1 MKNLLSFALILSSFL
16 MATAQTGFEINRV
29 TEAPAGKINGVE
41 KKVYPL
47 ATDQMLIDFDSL
59 NMSYAG
65 GWSLGQSFSIA
76 SSPTG
81 DTVFIGSGA
90 GVIIM
95 DASDPYNPVKL
106 SEVNAR
112 GLVDAIFYP
121 AQEQRLYLAAYFSGL
136 EVWDLSDISS
146 PHKLSR
152 IGTSGLPRGGVY
164 VPPSDLPGNS
174 HAFLVTVANGIDVFE
189 VDAAGTPLY
198 INNQNF
204 TGISNLVWNSCGTG
218 DMLFLAAGNGGTHA
232 IDISVPAA
240 LSQAFSIA
248 GNSTSLKAMN
258 NQLFIVNYAYGLW
271 IYNYSS
277 LPATL
282 TGQLPVNGFPYRVSL
297 ANNYAYIANST
308 TNSGGGINIIDASN
322 PSEPTQIADYPG
334 YQTYVA
340 GNSTAVFSTGG
351 TEGCLMLDVTDPED
365 PLFAK
370 AFPLPLSTNDIAV
383 KGNYAYTGNNGFRV
397 FDISDKSKP
406 VQVGYHET
414 SGDLVKVSGNLA
426 VFCPKSMGANN
437 KVNFMDISD
446 PQNPQYISHYNAP
459 VMTYDLDL
467 KSHYAYVATW
477 WGGIRVIDFSE
488 PQNPVL
494 TAHVMGWTSGA
505 IPGEDWFY
513 CQALD
518 VDGDFLYAV
527 DYGPFAND
535 DTRGLYVF
543 DISNPAVPLKIKRF
557 EGFAGTPYD
566 IEVSNGYAYLAD
578 SDGGLSII
586 SVMDPVN
593 PIQSSYLPL
602 EDVAYAV
609 DVFGSYAFVAN
620 YINGG
625 VQVINVSVPSM
636 PSIAGFYKRTGC
648 FALNVT
654 YDAGHVFVA
663 DGPAGIQIYNFD
675 LLSGTEHQSA
685 IQVIPINL
693 FPNPAKEMVYF
704 QCEGLSS
711 SIAFIELYDIKG
723 MIIHQQ
729 QIHAINGKITGSINA
744 MEIPGGVYFLRISDE
759 NSTLT
764 RKLIIH

>member
-1 MKNLLSFALILSSFL
+1 MKTLLSFSLIFSSIL
-16 MATAQTGFEINRV
+16 MTSAQSGFEMHAV
-29 TEAPAGKINGVE
+29 KEAPAGQINGLA
-41 KKVYPL
+41 KNIHPL
-47 ATDQMLIDFDSL
+47 GSDQFLIDFDSL

-90 GVIIM
+90 GVIIL
-95 DASDPYNPVKL
+95 DATDPYNPVKL
-106 SEVNAR
+106 AEVHAR
-112 GLVDAIFYP
+112 GLVDAIFYAAP
-121 AQEQRLYLAAYFSGL
+121 EQRLYLAAYFSGL
-136 EVWDLSDISS
+136 EVWDLSDISN
-146 PHKLSR
+146 PNKLSR

-164 VPPSDLPGNS
+164 VPPSVPLENN

-189 VDAAGTPLY
+189 MDAAGNPLY

-204 TGISNLVWNSCGTG
+204 TGTSNFVWNSFGTG
-218 DMLFLAAGNGGTHA
+218 NILFLAAGNGGTHA
-232 IDISVPAA
+232 IDISVPGA
-240 LSQAFSIA
+240 LTQAFSIA
-248 GNSTSLKAMN
+248 GNSTSLQAMN
-258 NQLFIVNYAYGLW
+258 NQIFILNYAYGLR

-282 TGQLPVNGFPYRVSL
+282 TGQLPVNGFPYGISL
-297 ANNYAYIANST
+297 ANNNVYIANST
-308 TNSGGGINIIDASN
+308 TNPGGGINIIDASN
-322 PSEPTQIADYPG
+322 PSDPMQIGNYPG
-334 YQTYVA
+334 YQSYVT

-351 TEGCLMLDVTDPED
+351 TGGCLMLDVMDPQN
-365 PLFAK
+365 PLLAE
-370 AFPLPLSTNDIAV
+370 ALSLPVSTTDIAV
-383 KGNYAYTGNNGFRV
+383 LGNYAFTGNNGFRV
-397 FDISDKSKP
+397 FDVSDKSKP
-406 VQVGYHET
+406 VEVGYHET
-414 SGDLVKVSGNLA
+414 IGDLVKVTGNLA

-446 PQNPQYISHYNAP
+446 PQNPQYISHYTAP

-477 WGGIRVIDFSE
+477 WGGIRVIDFSD

-505 IPGEDWFY
+505 VPGVDWFY
-513 CQALD
+513 CQALN

-527 DYGPFAND
+527 DYGPFAAE

-543 DISNPAVPLKIKRF
+543 DLSNPAVPLKIKRF

-578 SDGGLSII
+578 SDGGLSIV

-593 PIQSSYLPL
+593 PIQSSYLPF

-625 VQVINVSVPSM
+625 VQVVDVSNPTM

-675 LLSGTEHQSA
+675 LLSGTENQSA
-685 IQVIPINL
+685 NPVIQFNL
-693 FPNPAKEMVYF
+693 FPNPAKEKIRF
-704 QCEGLSS
+704 ECEGLSS
-711 SIAFIELYDIKG
+711 AITVIALYDVKG
-723 MIIHQQ
+723 RIFHQQ
-729 QIHAINGKITGSINA
+729 QIHTMNGKIEGTINTLEISEGIYILSISNENA
-744 MEIPGGVYFLRISDE
+744 TF
-759 NSTLT
+759 T
-764 RKLIIH
+764 RKIIIQ

>member
-1 MKNLLSFALILSSFL
+1 MKILISFVLILSSIL
-16 MATAQTGFEINRV
+16 MARTQTGFELKSI
-29 TEAPAGKINGVE
+29 TEAPAGQMNGPEKII
-41 KKVYPL
+41 YPI
-47 ATDQMLIDFDSL
+47 ASDKMLFDFDSL

-90 GVIIM
+90 GVIIV

-112 GLVDAIFYP
+112 GLTDDIFYAAP
-121 AQEQRLYLAAYFSGL
+121 EKRLYLAAYFSGL
-136 EVWDLSDISS
+136 EVWDLSDISN

-164 VPPSDLPGNS
+164 VLPSDLPENN
-174 HAFLVTVANGIDVFE
+174 HAFLVTVANGIDVFKL
-189 VDAAGTPLY
+189 DAAGSPSY

-204 TGISNLVWNSCGTG
+204 TGTSNLVWNSFGTG
-218 DMLFLAAGNGGTHA
+218 DLLFLAAGSGGTHA
-232 IDISVPAA
+232 IDISVPVA

-258 NQLFIVNYAYGLW
+258 NQLYILNYAYGLR

-297 ANNYAYIANST
+297 ANNYVYIANST
-308 TNSGGGINIIDASN
+308 TNPGGGINIIDAGN
-322 PSEPTQIADYPG
+322 PAEPAMIAEYPG
-334 YQTYVA
+334 YQTYIT
-340 GNSTAVFSTGG
+340 GNSSAVFSTGG
-351 TEGCLMLDVTDPED
+351 TGGCLMLDVLDPQN

-370 AFPLPLSTNDIAV
+370 AFPLPVSTTDIAV
-383 KGNYAYTGNNGFRV
+383 HGNYAYTGNNGFRV
-397 FDISDKSKP
+397 FDVSDKSKP
-406 VQVGYHET
+406 VQTGYHET
-414 SGDLVKVSGNLA
+414 TGDLVKVSGNLA

-446 PQNPQYISHYNAP
+446 PQNPQYMGHYTAP

-527 DYGPFAND
+527 DYGPFTNE

-586 SVMDPVN
+586 SVLDPLN

-602 EDVAYAV
+602 EDVAFAV
-609 DVFGSYAFVAN
+609 DVFGQYAFVAN

-625 VQVINVSVPSM
+625 VQIINVSVPSM
-636 PSIAGFYKRTGC
+636 PSVAGFYKRTGC

-685 IQVIPINL
+685 IPVIELNL
-693 FPNPAKEMVYF
+693 FPNPAKDKIRF
-704 QCEGLSS
+704 HCEGLSS
-711 SIAFIELYDIKG
+711 SSAIIELYDING
-723 MIIHQQ
+723 RIVHQQ
-729 QIHAINGKITGSINA
+729 QIHAMNGKIEGTINTLEISGGIYILSISNEKA
-744 MEIPGGVYFLRISDE
+744 KF
-759 NSTLT
+759 T
-764 RKLIIH
+764 RKIIIQ